1 MKTDFLPGVVWV
13 VLILALIP
21 GVQAVLEQ
29 FFPATEYWYSALIV
43 AVLGAIAKAIE
54 VWARQQGMSLP
65 TMTNREVTP
74 AGDVERA
81 ILYEIHAP
89 AAPSKMRRWLLG

>member
-1 MKTDFLPGVVWV
+1 MCVFVIGKMFRRHATLLLAAFMTMIPDLMMGMMKMRGEGMNAGFLPGVVWV

-43 AVLGAIAKAIE
+43 AVLG
-54 VWARQQGMSLP
+54 RL
-65 TMTNREVTP
+65 
-74 AGDVERA
+74 
-81 ILYEIHAP
+81 
-89 AAPSKMRRWLLG
+89 RRRSRCGRSSRG

>member
-54 VWARQQGMSLP
+54 VWARQQGMKIELEQDGP
-65 TMTNREVTP
+65 MP
-74 AGDVERA
+74 AGDAGPIVLEM
-81 ILYEIHAP
+81 E
-89 AAPSKMRRWLLG
+89 APSKMRRWLLG

>member
-43 AVLGAIAKAIE
+43 AVLGAIAKGIE
-54 VWARQQGMSLP
+54 VWARQQGMKIEIDQSGA
-65 TMTNREVTP
+65 MP
-74 AGDVERA
+74 AGDVGPITVEM
-81 ILYEIHAP
+81 EE
-89 AAPSKMRRWLLG
+89 PSRLRRWLLG

>member
-54 VWARQQGMSLP
+54 VWARQQGMKIEIEQDGP
-65 TMTNREVTP
+65 MP
-74 AGDVERA
+74 AGDAGPIVLEM
-81 ILYEIHAP
+81 E
-89 AAPSKMRRWLLG
+89 APSKMRRWLLG

>member
-1 MKTDFLPGVVWV
+1 MNARFLPGVVWV

-54 VWARQQGMSLP
+54 VWAKQQGMTIEIDSDGPL
-65 TMTNREVTP
+65 P
-74 AGDVERA
+74 AGTTGPIKLEM
-81 ILYEIHAP
+81 EE
-89 AAPSKMRRWLLG
+89 PSKVRRWLLG

>member
-43 AVLGAIAKAIE
+43 AVLGSIAKAIE
-54 VWARQQGMSLP
+54 VWARQQGMKIEIEQDGP
-65 TMTNREVTP
+65 MP
-74 AGDVERA
+74 AGDAGPIVLEM
-81 ILYEIHAP
+81 E
-89 AAPSKMRRWLLG
+89 APSKMRRWLLG

>member
-29 FFPATEYWYSALIV
+29 FFPSTEYWYSALIV

-54 VWARQQGMSLP
+54 VWARQQGMKIEIEQDGP
-65 TMTNREVTP
+65 MP
-74 AGDVERA
+74 AGDAGPIALEM
-81 ILYEIHAP
+81 E
-89 AAPSKMRRWLLG
+89 APSKLRRWLVG

>member
-29 FFPATEYWYSALIV
+29 FFPSTEYWYSALIV

-54 VWARQQGMSLP
+54 VWARQQGMKIEIDQSGALP
-65 TMTNREVTP
+65 
-74 AGDVERA
+74 ASD
-81 ILYEIHAP
+81 
-89 AAPSKMRRWLLG
+89 AAPILIEMEEPSKLRRWLLG

>member
-1 MKTDFLPGVVWV
+1 MSAGFLPGVVWV

-54 VWARQQGMSLP
+54 VWAHQQGMTIEIDSDGPL
-65 TMTNREVTP
+65 P
-74 AGDVERA
+74 AGDVGPITLEM
-81 ILYEIHAP
+81 EE
-89 AAPSKMRRWLLG
+89 PSKVKRWLLG

>member
-1 MKTDFLPGVVWV
+1 MSAGFLPGVVWV

-43 AVLGAIAKAIE
+43 AVLGALAKAIE
-54 VWARQQGMSLP
+54 VWAKQQGM
-65 TMTNREVTP
+65 TIETP
-74 AGDVERA
+74 AGA
-81 ILYEIHAP
+81 AGAP
-89 AAPSKMRRWLLG
+89 APMAEQPSKVKRWLLG

>member
-54 VWARQQGMSLP
+54 VWARQQGMKIEIEQDGP
-65 TMTNREVTP
+65 MP
-74 AGDVERA
+74 AGDAGPIVLEM
-81 ILYEIHAP
+81 E
-89 AAPSKMRRWLLG
+89 APSKLRRWLLG

>member
-43 AVLGAIAKAIE
+43 AVLGAIAKAVE
-54 VWARQQGMSLP
+54 VWARQQGM
-65 TMTNREVTP
+65 TIETP
-74 AGDVERA
+74 AGA
-81 ILYEIHAP
+81 AGAP
-89 AAPSKMRRWLLG
+89 APMAEQPSKVRRWLLG

>member
-43 AVLGAIAKAIE
+43 AVLGAIARAIE
-54 VWARQQGMSLP
+54 VWARQQGMKIELEQDGP
-65 TMTNREVTP
+65 MP
-74 AGDVERA
+74 AGDAGPIVLEM
-81 ILYEIHAP
+81 
-89 AAPSKMRRWLLG
+89 AAPSKLRRWLLG

>member
-43 AVLGAIAKAIE
+43 AVLGSIAKAIE
-54 VWARQQGMSLP
+54 VWARQQGMQIEIDQSGVLP
-65 TMTNREVTP
+65 ASDAAP
-74 AGDVERA
+74 
-81 ILYEIHAP
+81 ILIEME
-89 AAPSKMRRWLLG
+89 APSKLRRWLLG

>member
-1 MKTDFLPGVVWV
+1 MRSDFLPGVVWV

-43 AVLGAIAKAIE
+43 AVLGAIAKAVE
-54 VWARQQGMSLP
+54 VWARQQGMKIEIEQDGP
-65 TMTNREVTP
+65 MP
-74 AGDVERA
+74 AGDAGPIVLEM
-81 ILYEIHAP
+81 E
-89 AAPSKMRRWLLG
+89 APSKMRRWLLG

>member
-54 VWARQQGMSLP
+54 VWALQQGMKIEIEQDGP
-65 TMTNREVTP
+65 MP
-74 AGDVERA
+74 AGDAGPIVLEM
-81 ILYEIHAP
+81 E
-89 AAPSKMRRWLLG
+89 APSKLRRWLVG

>member
-21 GVQAVLEQ
+21 GVQAVLTQ

-43 AVLGAIAKAIE
+43 AVLGALAKAIE
-54 VWARQQGMSLP
+54 VWARQQGMKIEIEQDGP
-65 TMTNREVTP
+65 MP
-74 AGDVERA
+74 AGDAGPIVLEM
-81 ILYEIHAP
+81 E
-89 AAPSKMRRWLLG
+89 APSKMRRWLLG